1 MSKVQRVQRVQ
12 RVRRVWMWLGAL
24 GQIPFGEYQLIPT
37 MGPSTWRDHNRST
50 AKPVCDRS
58 FVLGNAE
65 LHTDTA
71 PWPSQT
77 SYYPWQEN
85 LETLETL
92 ETNCRWYKTIP
103 SHGPLVL
110 TPSSLPFSCPA
121 NALRSPLQPHPLQKL
136 PIELLV
142 CPFWWV
148 PWYIS
153 SVPNS
158 IGTGANDPVNWT
170 FFSVVCSERHL
181 CDPLLCVFFLLFLLI
196 FARSCL
202 HRSSQ
207 ALSLETKHDETWIA
221 MGIIP
226 GKWVD
231 CRLVLHADHIEVA
244 MLPSVKHVGTIDA
257 HW

>member
-1 MSKVQRVQRVQ
+1 
-12 RVRRVWMWLGAL
+12 
-24 GQIPFGEYQLIPT
+24 

-50 AKPVCDRS
+50 AKPVRDRG

-71 PWPSQT
+71 LCLLANILLSLARKPRNIGNIGNQLPIVQNHPLTWSFGPHPFIPAVFLSGECTALSLAAPSTAKAADWTFSMSILVSALIYFQRPQFDWNW
-77 SYYPWQEN
+77 SKWSSELN
-85 LETLETL
+85 ILFRGLL
-92 ETNCRWYKTIP
+92 WKA
-103 SHGPLVL
+103 PLR
-110 TPSSLPFSCPA
+110 SF
-121 NALRSPLQPHPLQKL
+121 ALR
-136 PIELLV
+136 IFV
-142 CPFWWV
+142 W
-148 PWYIS
+148 
-153 SVPNS
+153 
-158 IGTGANDPVNWT
+158 
-170 FFSVVCSERHL
+170 
-181 CDPLLCVFFLLFLLI
+181 LFLLI